1 MSNSPQNKAAFMM
14 SVMIWTQM
22 SVLRLWK
29 LVLHPVTI
37 VCALSKYFDTSLK
50 VKIML
55 SIVYERKHAQV
66 SIR

>member
-1 MSNSPQNKAAFMM
+1 
-14 SVMIWTQM
+14 MIWTQI

-29 LVLHPVTI
+29 LVLNPVTI
-37 VCALSKYFDTSLK
+37 ACAFSKDFDISLK
-50 VKIML
+50 DKIML